1 MIKCFREYRYVQSE
15 QHELKERGYAAISYI
30 DHYSDGRVIEGTEDF
45 TPERWKSQTVCRAVY
60 VPTGEHDNGGH
71 KRWEYFGS
79 VYART
84 AADCGMI
91 AHMVMDGRE
100 ISIRKY

>member
-1 MIKCFREYRYVQSE
+1 MLKVYREYRYVMSE
-15 QHELKERGYAAISYI
+15 QQELRTNGYAAISYI
-30 DHYSDGRVIEGTEDF
+30 DHYSDGRVLEGTEDF
-45 TPERWKSQTVCRAVY
+45 TPERWRDQTVCRHVY
-60 VPTGEHDNGGH
+60 VPTGALDKGGH

-84 AADCGMI
+84 AEDCGMI
-91 AHMVMDGRE
+91 ARMVMDGRE

>member
-1 MIKCFREYRYVQSE
+1 MNVYREYRYVLSE
-15 QHELKERGYAAISYI
+15 QHELKTNGYAAISYI
-30 DHYSDGRVIEGTEDF
+30 DHYTDGNTLEGTEDF
-45 TPERWKSQTVCRAVY
+45 TFERWKAQTVCRAVY
-60 VPTGEHDNGGH
+60 VPTGEFDKGGH

-79 VYART
+79 VYAST
-84 AADCGMI
+84 PADCNYI

>member
-1 MIKCFREYRYVQSE
+1 MLKVYREYRYVQSE
-15 QHELKERGYAAISYI
+15 QTELRANGYAAISYI
-30 DHYSDGRVIEGTEDF
+30 DHYSDGRLLEGTEDF
-45 TPERWKSQTVCRAVY
+45 TPERWDSQTVCRHVY
-60 VPTGEHDNGGH
+60 VPTGELDNGGH
-71 KRWEYFGS
+71 TRWDYFGS

-91 AHMVMDGRE
+91 ARMVMDGRE

>member
-1 MIKCFREYRYVQSE
+1 MEVYREYRYVQSE
-15 QHELKERGYAAISYI
+15 QHELKTNGYAAISYI
-30 DHYSDGRVIEGTEDF
+30 DHYSDGNVLEGTEDF
-45 TPERWKSQTVCRAVY
+45 TLDRWKSQTVCRAVY
-60 VPTGEHDNGGH
+60 VPTGELDKGGH

-91 AHMVMDGRE
+91 ARMVMDGME

>member
-1 MIKCFREYRYVQSE
+1 MTNCVREYRYVMSE
-15 QHELKERGYAAISYI
+15 QTELQANGHAAISYI
-30 DHYSDGRVIEGTEDF
+30 DHYSDGITLEGTEDF
-45 TPERWKSQTVCRAVY
+45 TPERWKNQTVCRHVY
-60 VPTGEHDNGGH
+60 VPTGELDNGGRT
-71 KRWEYFGS
+71 RWEYFGS

-84 AADCGMI
+84 PADCNYI